1 MVKHANRKRKKKVY
15 KITKKSVT
23 EPSDASHLDEAE
35 RVVFLHEAFDSA
47 ADLLETSLV
56 LADPGDVLLNRLPVG
71 VALSA
76 RAFLQS
82 GDELAHFC
90 LHLLTQSGQALLA
103 VVYTFLDEV
112 MDVGQDIYSS

>member
-1 MVKHANRKRKKKVY
+1 MVKHTNRKKNVN
-15 KITKKSVT
+15 VQNHA
-23 EPSDASHLDEAE
+23 ELSDASHLDEAE
-35 RVVFLHEAFDSA
+35 RIVFLHEAFDST

-71 VALSA
+71 IALSA

-82 GDELAHFC
+82 GDELAYFC

-103 VVYTFLDEV
+103 VIYTLLDEV
-112 MDVGQDIYSS
+112 MGVG